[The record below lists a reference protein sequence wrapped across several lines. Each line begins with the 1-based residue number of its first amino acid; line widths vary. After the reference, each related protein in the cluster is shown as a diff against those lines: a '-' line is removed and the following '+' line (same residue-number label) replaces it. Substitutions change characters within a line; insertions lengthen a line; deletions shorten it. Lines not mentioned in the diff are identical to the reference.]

1 MEPYRIILADDHKMF
16 RLGIRKILEE
26 LDDIAVIGE
35 VSDGLELL
43 QMLKQVTPHMVILDI
58 SMPNIRGIEATR
70 EIKILNPDTRI
81 LILTMHKGRE
91 YLYHSIS
98 AGADGYLLKEDADTE
113 LYMAIEKI
121 REGGVFISPI
131 LADDL
136 TDNFVQMCRGKY
148 THDFEILTSRERE
161 IVKFVAEGKTNKE
174 IGSIL
179 CISTRTVENHRVN
192 IMKKLNLKNTSEIVI
207 YAISKD
213 YISISG

>member
-26 LDDIAVIGE
+26 LDDLTVIGE
-35 VSDGLELL
+35 VNDGLELL
-43 QMLKQVTPHMVILDI
+43 RMLKKMTPHMVILDI

-70 EIKILNPDTRI
+70 EIKMSAPRTKI
-81 LILTMHKGRE
+81 LILTMHKGRD

-121 REGGVFISPI
+121 REGGIFISPI

-136 TDNFVQMCRGKY
+136 ADNFVQMCRGNSPY
-148 THDFEILTSRERE
+148 DFEILTSRERE
-161 IVKFVAEGKTNKE
+161 IIKFIAEGKTNKE
-174 IGSIL
+174 IAGML
-179 CISTRTVENHRVN
+179 CISTRTVENHRAN
-192 IMKKLNLKNTSEIVI
+192 IMKKLNLKNTSELVK
-207 YAISKD
+207 YAISKN

>member
-1 MEPYRIILADDHKMF
+1 MEHYNIILADDHKLF

-26 LDDIAVIGE
+26 LEDVTVIGE
-35 VSDGLELL
+35 ANDGLELL
-43 QMLKQVTPHMVILDI
+43 HLLKKITPHMVILDI

-70 EIKILNPDTRI
+70 RD
-81 LILTMHKGRE
+81 

-98 AGADGYLLKEDADTE
+98 AGAEGYLLKEDADTE

-136 TDNFVQMCRGKY
+136 ADNFVQMCRGNSLY
-148 THDFEILTSRERE
+148 DFEILTSRERE
-161 IVKFVAEGKTNKE
+161 IIKFIAEGKTNKE
-174 IGSIL
+174 IAGML
-179 CISTRTVENHRVN
+179 CISTRTVENHRAN
-192 IMKKLNLKNTSEIVI
+192 IMKKLNLKNTSELVK
-207 YAISKD
+207 YAISKN